1 MAVKYYAVA
10 VGKKTGIY
18 TKWDECKAM
27 VHGFPGAVYKSF
39 KTPEEAEA
47 FLKSAPARAG
57 EAHAGSVQQKATPG
71 AAQQKAAQ
79 GAAQQKATQGAAAQ
93 QKSAPAGSGKVK
105 TKGAECTGETEE
117 LPENYAFVDGSFH
130 ASTGVYGYG
139 GFLIHAGGKEVLQG
153 AGKEPEMAS
162 MRNVAGEVL
171 GSMAAIE
178 KALELGLKDLTIY
191 YDYMG
196 IEMWAKGLWKR
207 NKKGTVAYYEYVRSV
222 EDKIHLSFVKVKG
235 HSGVMGNEEADR
247 LAKEAVGI
255 TG

>member
-10 VGKKTGIY
+10 VGKKPGIY

-39 KTPEEAEA
+39 KTLEEAET
-47 FLKSAPARAG
+47 FLESAPARGG
-57 EAHAGSVQQKATPG
+57 EAHAK
-71 AAQQKAAQ
+71 
-79 GAAQQKATQGAAAQ
+79 GAAQQKATQGAAQ
-93 QKSAPAGSGKVK
+93 QKSGTAGDGKAE
-105 TKGAECTGETEE
+105 TRGAESAGETED

-130 ASTGVYGYG
+130 AGTGVYGYG

-178 KALELGLKDLTIY
+178 KALG
-191 YDYMG
+191 
-196 IEMWAKGLWKR
+196 KGK
-207 NKKGTVAYYEYVRSV
+207 
-222 EDKIHLSFVKVKG
+222 HKVKLCIPYSDG
-235 HSGVMGNEEADR
+235 AVLDMLHREAQIDSTDY
-247 LAKEAVGI
+247 AAEGTIVEAVVDDKTYGRVSTYI
-255 TG
+255 MDNE

>member
-10 VGKKTGIY
+10 VGKKPGIY

-39 KTPEEAEA
+39 KTLEEAET
-47 FLKSAPARAG
+47 FLESAPARGG
-57 EAHAGSVQQKATPG
+57 ETHAK
-71 AAQQKAAQ
+71 
-79 GAAQQKATQGAAAQ
+79 GAAQQKATQGAAQ
-93 QKSAPAGSGKVK
+93 QKSGTAGDGKAE
-105 TKGAECTGETEE
+105 TRGAESAGETED

-130 ASTGVYGYG
+130 AGTGVYGYG

-196 IEMWAKGLWKR
+196 VEMWAKGLWKR

-222 EDKIHLSFVKVKG
+222 EDKIRLSFVKVKG